1 MKGVSMPI
9 NTIIFLA
16 IGLIVLAA
24 LVALFMGSY
33 LTPKHTL
40 EWQAKLNAECN
51 KFVTAGGCDGPQS
64 SFPIS
69 SATDGENPSRW
80 YGLKQALEKN
90 GVTGNYNNAK
100 QMCCH
105 ESQ

>member
-51 KFVTAGGCDGPQS
+51 KFVTAGNC
-64 SFPIS
+64 
-69 SATDGENPSRW
+69 
-80 YGLKQALEKN
+80 EKSGTMPDPGTCTN
-90 GVTGNYNNAK
+90 T
-100 QMCCH
+100 QQWCSLSLIH
-105 ESQ
+105 I